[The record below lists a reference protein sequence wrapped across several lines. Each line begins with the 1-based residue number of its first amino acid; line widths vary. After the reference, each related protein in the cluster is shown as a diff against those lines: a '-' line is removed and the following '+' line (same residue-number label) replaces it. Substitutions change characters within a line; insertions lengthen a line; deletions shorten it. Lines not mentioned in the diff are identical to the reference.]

1 MQLFASYGPDILHF
15 LSSLQSAFSSAGVNC
30 IAKKIFVSFSWDPC
44 NISTCT
50 IKINHLCRSV
60 KYTIPVDAMGFGS
73 PSDMSLWHVDSWHT
87 GGAQIPLTDGL
98 IGVSGWSAQGPTRP
112 GSDLKTPHCKF
123 VKKMEVK
130 SIFSDVFC
138 HASENPYMIS
148 AWLLIFFGGKWGPK
162 VTRTKNTMLKNA
174 QRWLWGSSHV
184 CDYTGCGL
192 RVQSVFCNMR
202 VAFVRVQS

>member
-138 HASENPYMIS
+138 HASENPIHDFGM
-148 AWLLIFFGGKWGPK
+148 AFDIFLGE
-162 VTRTKNTMLKNA
+162 VRTK
-174 QRWLWGSSHV
+174 SHKDQKYNV
-184 CDYTGCGL
+184 EKCPAL
-192 RVQSVFCNMR
+192 AMR
-202 VAFVRVQS
+202 I